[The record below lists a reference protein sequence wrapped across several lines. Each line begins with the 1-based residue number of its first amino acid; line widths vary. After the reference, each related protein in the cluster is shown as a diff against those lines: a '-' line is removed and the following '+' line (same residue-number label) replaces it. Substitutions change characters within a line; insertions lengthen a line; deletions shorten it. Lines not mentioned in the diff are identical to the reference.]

1 MHKREWFERKLHKP
15 WPLFEVNIPLQ
26 HSSRKALLSSTTCEL
41 LENLLRRLFKESISL
56 LILWGWGAWNSVS
69 INEESNNVSIW
80 YRMSLNFHHISSSS
94 NRDAHRHGLNERG
107 RQSGRA
113 QQQNSEHLKIL
124 ISTQLQGVL
133 EATKATRFT
142 RSMQHHIFLS
152 ELAVGCF
159 CRQPFLPFSKR
170 TSPKTCGT

>member
-1 MHKREWFERKLHKP
+1 MHE
-15 WPLFEVNIPLQ
+15 IQ
-26 HSSRKALLSSTTCEL
+26 SLSTKNQTT
-41 LENLLRRLFKESISL
+41 
-56 LILWGWGAWNSVS
+56 
-69 INEESNNVSIW
+69 
-80 YRMSLNFHHISSSS
+80 YRFGTGC
-94 NRDAHRHGLNERG
+94 DAHRRGLNERG

-159 CRQPFLPFSKR
+159 CRHPFLPFSKR
-170 TSPKTCGT
+170 TSPKPVEPELPHPCCGPKLPSSHGFLPDTNVQGTTVNAINPAPVDR